1 MPSHSQ
7 HLSTAIE
14 AVTAAQEVLD
24 RYYQADVRAQLKA
37 DQSPVTAADQ
47 EAEKVIQQTI
57 SAAFPNHSFLGE
69 ETISEESIANLQE
82 AEYLWI
88 IDPIDCT
95 KHYLRQIPLFATE
108 LALMKDGEII
118 LGVSNAPKLGEL
130 IYAQRGKGAFLNNEP
145 ISVSNISKLE
155 QAYLSYGGIGY
166 FQSRGLLDNLLKL
179 EKETLGHRGIG
190 DFWSYHLLAQ
200 GKIDIMIEAET
211 KIWDI
216 AAVSIIVEEAGGKV
230 TDLKGEPITLQT
242 NSIIA
247 SNGLLHQEII
257 GLLNT

>member
-1 MPSHSQ
+1 MPANSQ

-14 AVTAAQEVLD
+14 AVTAAQEVLNK
-24 RYYQADVRAQLKA
+24 YYQADVRAQIKA
-37 DQSPVTAADQ
+37 DKSPVTIADQ
-47 EAEKVIQQTI
+47 EAERVIQKTI
-57 SAAFPNHSFLGE
+57 SAVFPSHSFLGE
-69 ETISEESIANLQE
+69 ETGSTKSEENPQE
-82 AEYLWI
+82 SEYLWI

-130 IYAQRGKGAFLNNEP
+130 IYAEKGRGAFLNNEP

-155 QAYLSYGGIGY
+155 QAYLSYSGIGY
-166 FQSRGLLDNLLKL
+166 FQSRGIMENLLKL
-179 EKETLGHRGIG
+179 EQETLGHRGIG

-211 KIWDI
+211 KIWDV
-216 AAVSIIVEEAGGKV
+216 AAVTIIVEEAGGKV
-230 TDLKGEPITLQT
+230 TDLQGKPVNLKT
-242 NSIIA
+242 NSVLA
-247 SNGLLHQEII
+247 SNGLLHQKLIS
-257 GLLNT
+257 LNT